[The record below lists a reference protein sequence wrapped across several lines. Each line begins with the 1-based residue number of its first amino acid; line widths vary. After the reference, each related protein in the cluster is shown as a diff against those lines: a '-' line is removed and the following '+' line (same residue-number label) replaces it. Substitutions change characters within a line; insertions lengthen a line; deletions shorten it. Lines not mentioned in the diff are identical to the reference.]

1 MSGKKIN
8 ELMLNGAKIKVVN
21 TPNKKNEKSILEF
34 RLFINNDTFYNIT
47 KFQALKHLSNEQKR
61 ILNVYD
67 YVVNNVINAP
77 FNIRLNWNVKIQ
89 EGKKAFNL
97 SRELTEQM
105 FIHEAI
111 TQKKYLELQ

>member
-1 MSGKKIN
+1 MDGKKIN
-8 ELMLNGAKIKVVN
+8 ELMLKGAKIKIVN
-21 TPNKKNEKSILEF
+21 TPNKKHEKSVLEF
-34 RLFINNDTFYNIT
+34 RIFINNNTFFNIT

-61 ILNVYD
+61 LLNVYD
-67 YVVNNVINAP
+67 YVISNVINAP

-89 EGKKAFNL
+89 DGKKAFNL
-97 SRELTEQM
+97 SKDLTEQM